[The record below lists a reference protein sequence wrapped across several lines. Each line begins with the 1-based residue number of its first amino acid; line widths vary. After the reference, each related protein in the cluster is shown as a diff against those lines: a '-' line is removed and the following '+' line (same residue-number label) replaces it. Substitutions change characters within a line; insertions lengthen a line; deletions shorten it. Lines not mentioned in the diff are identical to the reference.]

1 MSDTID
7 AATAAAE
14 QSSAPIDPNAVSTP
28 NPVEGDIPVKEPVD
42 KDVKPDAKDDAK
54 PERSSSVR
62 DALKKADAELRAKAE
77 KADTPDPKAL
87 KAAPEKAVEP
97 KDKAKAAEAEAPKR
111 GEDGKFAAK
120 EPAQAV
126 EKAATAQEPQGSTE
140 PADKT
145 AQTLREAPKRFD
157 DAAKAEWE
165 KAPEAVRGA
174 TQRVIRELESGLE
187 KYRADYEPIKAY
199 NELAKQ
205 HGTSIKDALDR
216 YTGLERMLG
225 SQNQQEKLAGI
236 QQVFDYAGINLR
248 EFAAHVAG
256 QTPEQ
261 GAVQQEAML
270 RELRQEIA
278 GLKQQLGGVSTD
290 MQQRQEQEVL
300 SQIQQFAADKPRFD
314 EIAEDIAFFLQSG
327 KAQNLQDAYELAERL
342 NPAPAQAI
350 APAQTRSDPIT
361 PEAQTLKGSKSV
373 SGAPSAGAS
382 PARAQS
388 SSSIKEALKR
398 AAAQVS

>member
-7 AATAAAE
+7 AAPAAAE
-14 QSSAPIDPNAVSTP
+14 QSSAPVDPAAVSTP
-28 NPVEGDIPVKEPVD
+28 NPVEGDIPVKEPVEKAAKLEP
-42 KDVKPDAKDDAK
+42 KDEAK
-54 PERSSSVR
+54 PERSASVR
-62 DALKKADAELRAKAE
+62 EALKKADADLRAKSD
-77 KADTPDPKAL
+77 KADPKAL
-87 KAAPEKAVEP
+87 KDAPEKTAEP
-97 KDKAKAAEAEAPKR
+97 KDKTKPVDAEAPKR
-111 GEDGKFAAK
+111 GDDGKFTPK
-120 EPAQAV
+120 EPAQAAG
-126 EKAATAQEPQGSTE
+126 KPATAQEPQKE
-140 PADKT
+140 ADTPDKA

-174 TQRVIRELESGLE
+174 TQRVIRELESGIE

-199 NELAKQ
+199 NDLAKQ

-216 YTGLERMLG
+216 YTGLEKMLG

-248 EFAAHVAG
+248 EFAAHIAG

-261 GAVQQEAML
+261 GAAQQEATL

-278 GLKQQLGGVSTD
+278 GLKQQLGGVSTN

-300 SQIQQFAADKPRFD
+300 TQIQQFAADKPRFD

-327 KAQNLQDAYELAERL
+327 KAQSLQDAYELAERL
-342 NPAPAQAI
+342 NPAPATAI

-382 PARAQS
+382 PAKAQS